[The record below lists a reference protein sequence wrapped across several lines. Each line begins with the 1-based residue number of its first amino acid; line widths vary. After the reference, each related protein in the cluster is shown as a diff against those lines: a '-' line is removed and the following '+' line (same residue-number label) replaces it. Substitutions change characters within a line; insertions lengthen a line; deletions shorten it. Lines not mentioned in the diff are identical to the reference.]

1 MAPPSLG
8 TDQVTRLTGQVTD
21 FFRSATDT
29 FAGIKD
35 AASAEMA
42 VPKLRELSTTLD
54 TLRFTMNQLPVDA
67 RAKLVTLVKD
77 LSAKLMPTLDSAVT
91 LPAVGDTVKP
101 FVDELRRKLN
111 AMVTT

>member
-1 MAPPSLG
+1 MARRRRASQYPPPSLG
-8 TDQVTRLTGQVTD
+8 TDQVARLIGQVND
-21 FFRSATDT
+21 VFRSATDT

-67 RAKLVTLVKD
+67 RAKLVALVKD
-77 LSAKLMPTLDSAVT
+77 LRQ
-91 LPAVGDTVKP
+91 LPGNNVP
-101 FVDELRRKLN
+101 I
-111 AMVTT
+111 